1 MASSKK
7 LSDFG
12 IKVPKNM
19 ETGVS
24 DLKFTNTLNSFSKWV
39 PLICAGTAVGVSI
52 LALKEIKNVRKEL
65 IALKKESVAVEKG
78 QPDQELADRIERMDE
93 QLKKIT
99 QYLANQNKSSPIV
112 KNVIPKEN
120 QVPVKIINDSPP
132 TEEDVEYEE
141 QEVTDDEAED

>member
-1 MASSKK
+1 
-7 LSDFG
+7 
-12 IKVPKNM
+12 
-19 ETGVS
+19 
-24 DLKFTNTLNSFSKWV
+24 
-39 PLICAGTAVGVSI
+39 LICAGTAVGVSI